1 MARKSTIQN
10 HGSDDKPGMRNNA
23 FPSGPPAKEEYKE
36 EYKVGPGRPPKEHQ
50 FKPGQSGN
58 PKGAKRKAPSLIPA
72 LKDLLERAFNQ
83 KVKVTRGEQEQSITM
98 WAAGLQ
104 QFSIQFAKGDPHA
117 RRDAFRIAEKLGGSE
132 FLTPKKAFDEIHAG
146 DRQAIL
152 DAYVARQT
160 HRTVSAA
167 PSPVFA
173 PPELLD
179 DDTPDEADEK

>member
-1 MARKSTIQN
+1 MARKSKSQN
-10 HGSDDKPGMRNNA
+10 HGSDNKLGMRNNA
-23 FPSGPPAKEEYKE
+23 FPSGPPAEE
-36 EYKVGPGRPPKEHQ
+36 EYKVGPGRPPIEHR

-58 PKGAKRKAPSLIPA
+58 PKGAKRKAPSLLPD
-72 LKDLLERAFNQ
+72 LKELFEHAFSQ

-98 WAAGLQ
+98 WAAGFQHL
-104 QFSIQFAKGDPHA
+104 SVQFAKGDRHA
-117 RRDAFRIAEKLGGSE
+117 RRDAFWIAEKLGSE
-132 FLTPKKAFDEIHAG
+132 FLTSKKAFDEILAG

-152 DAYVARQT
+152 DAYVARQA

-167 PSPVFA
+167 SSPVFA

>member
-1 MARKSTIQN
+1 MARKSKIQN
-10 HGSDDKPGMRNNA
+10 HGSDNKPGMRNNA
-23 FPSGPPAKEEYKE
+23 VPSGPPAKE
-36 EYKVGPGRPPKEHQ
+36 EYKVGPGRPPVEHR

-58 PKGAKRKAPSLIPA
+58 PKGAKRKARSLITD
-72 LKDLLERAFNQ
+72 LKELFERTFNQ
-83 KVKVTRGEQEQSITM
+83 KAKVTQGERARVITM
-98 WAAGLQ
+98 WEAGLQ
-104 QFSIQFAKGDPHA
+104 QLSIQFAKGDRHA
-117 RRDAFRIAEKLGGSE
+117 RRDAFWIAEKLGSE
-132 FLTPKKAFDEIHAG
+132 FLTPKKAFDETLAG

-160 HRTVSAA
+160 HRKVSAA